1 MCAILPAAPDRY
13 KLAAYTGINGSSMFL
28 PEDQRRLLGAFLRT
42 HREALAPDPAASA
55 RRRTPGLRRE
65 EVAQLCGLSTTW
77 YTWVEQGRDIA
88 VSAAALARVASA
100 LRLTAAERTYLF
112 ELTRRRDP
120 APTSTGAAAAVPAE
134 LLAMLRATTVPAYL
148 LDRLWHVRGWNDAAA
163 RLFAPWFESGET
175 CLLRYVFLDPGAGN
189 FIWDWENRARRL
201 LAEFRAD
208 TAHDPDDQGMRDLV
222 DGLLRESAA
231 FVRFWNNHAVLARE
245 GGERVFNHP
254 VDGTLRYEQV
264 TLLPA
269 TLPDHK
275 VVILLPKLGDAARL
289 QIVAGLT

>member
-1 MCAILPAAPDRY
+1 M
-13 KLAAYTGINGSSMFL
+13 NSSSMFL
-28 PEDQRRLLGAFLRT
+28 SEDQRRLLGAFLRT
-42 HREALAPDPAASA
+42 HREALAPDPASSA

-88 VSAAALARVASA
+88 VSAAALARVARA
-100 LRLTAAERTYLF
+100 LRLTAAERSYLF

-120 APTSTGAAAAVPAE
+120 APALAGTAAAVPAE
-134 LLAMLRATTVPAYL
+134 LLAMLRAMSVPAYL

-163 RLFAPWFESGET
+163 HLFAPWFDSGET
-175 CLLRYVFLDPGAGN
+175 CLLRYVFLNPGAGD
-189 FIWDWENRARRL
+189 FIWDWEDRARRI

-208 TAHDPDDQGMRDLV
+208 TAHDPHDGEMRDLV
-222 DGLLRESAA
+222 DGLLRESEA
-231 FVRFWNNHAVLARE
+231 FSRFWNEHAVLARE

-254 VDGTLRYEQV
+254 ADGTLRYEQV

-275 VVILLPKLGDAARL
+275 VVILLPKFG
-289 QIVAGLT
+289 

>member
-1 MCAILPAAPDRY
+1 ML
-13 KLAAYTGINGSSMFL
+13 L

-42 HREALAPDPAASA
+42 HREALAPDQAAGG

-88 VSAAALARVASA
+88 VSAAALARLANA
-100 LRLTAAERTYLF
+100 LRLTTAERAYLF

-120 APTSTGAAAAVPAE
+120 APPVAGPAAVVPAE
-134 LLAMLRATTVPAYL
+134 LLAVLRTTAVPAYL
-148 LDRLWHVRGWNDAAA
+148 LDRLWHVRGWNDAAG
-163 RLFAPWFESGET
+163 RLFAPWFDSGET
-175 CLLRYVFLDPGAGN
+175 NLLRYVFLDPTARD
-189 FIWDWENRARRL
+189 FIWDWEDRARRL

-208 TAHDPDDQGMRDLV
+208 TAHNPDDPGMHALVEGLRRD
-222 DGLLRESAA
+222 STA
-231 FVRFWNNHAVLARE
+231 FTQFWNSHTVLARE

-254 VDGTLRYEQV
+254 RDGVVRYQQV

-269 TLPDHK
+269 RHSDHK
-275 VVILLPKLGDAARL
+275 LVMLLPRE
-289 QIVAGLT
+289 T